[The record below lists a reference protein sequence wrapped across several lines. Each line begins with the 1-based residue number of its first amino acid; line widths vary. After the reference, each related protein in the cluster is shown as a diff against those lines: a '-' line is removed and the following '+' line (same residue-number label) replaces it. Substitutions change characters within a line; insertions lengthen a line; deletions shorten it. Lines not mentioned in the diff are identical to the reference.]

1 MKLEMQLEILERPL
15 DTVERVPIGP
25 LARLRTA
32 TMEFHVCRAARDEH
46 GFDDTL
52 FALRGNVIFT
62 NFHAARVFAQ
72 KLNSKVNPLVHP
84 ERYVKAGKLNA
95 MGLID
100 EILHY
105 VAALYR
111 ERVSPSAFTSLL
123 DTFEKKL
130 GVRKTETLLRA
141 FVDRF
146 PPAAV
151 YSGRMSTEE
160 YLKGSE
166 GGESNR
172 SLAIEE
178 LMMLTLANANPAFGP
193 FKRLFDDS
201 ELAVASCY
209 LEAVELMKEHFAKL
223 PGFGPDT
230 LNLWDLLR
238 SPAVA
243 EPFSLNGQLEFLRK
257 RWGLLIGEYL
267 IRLLSSMDMVKEEEK
282 PVFSGPGPTRAYVY
296 SELEHEYERF
306 SPDKDWMPRV
316 VLMAKSTLVWLSQ
329 LSRKYERTID
339 RLDLVPD
346 EELDEMAQRGFT
358 GLWLIGLWERSW
370 TSKEI
375 KRRSG
380 NPEAAASAYSL
391 NDYDIANELGSW
403 QGMEN
408 LKMRC
413 AWRGIRLGSDMVPN
427 HTGIDSRWVIEH
439 PERFLQT
446 RQSPF
451 PGYTFNG
458 DNLCS
463 RPGVGIYLE
472 DHYWDKSDAAVVF
485 KRVDFSSGDTR
496 YIFHGNDGTSMPW
509 NDTAQIDFLNPA
521 AREAVIATIV
531 GVCKQFPIVRF
542 DAAMTLAKKHIQRL
556 WYPEPGHGGDIAGR
570 AEHALSREEF
580 DKRMPNE
587 FWREVVDRCAVEAP
601 DTLLLAEAFWMM
613 EGYFVRTL
621 GMHRVYN
628 SAFMNMLKNEEN
640 AKYRATIKNTLEFDP
655 EILKR
660 FVNFMNNPDED
671 TAVAQFGKGDKYFGV
686 CTLMS
691 TMPGLPMFGHGQ
703 LEGFEER
710 YGMEYRRAYKDEIPD
725 YQLIERH
732 EREIFPLLKKR
743 RLFSG
748 SADFALYDF
757 FGDGGVVNEN
767 IFAYSNRLGDERVL
781 VLFNNNFER
790 GSGWIRTSAPVAVKA
805 KDGEKKMLVKTLSNA
820 LGLSSNAKNFT
831 LFREQR
837 SNLWYIRSSS
847 QLAEKGIFVS
857 INGYA
862 SQIFMDLHEIEDSDT
877 GRWRRLCDE
886 LGGRG
891 VPDLQSAF
899 QDLFLRDLYAA
910 YLDLATPTF
919 FTAVSEMIAAAC
931 GNQKE
936 EKAVKGK
943 KGSGLTVSV
952 PKPTTVIESFKDK
965 VIRFAL
971 IAEEYLDGASGR
983 YEAFERELPAKDM
996 VAEDIWEEFSL
1007 SLQKLVKL
1015 AEYGTTPPASLSETG
1030 RALVAHAASVF
1041 GQRPE
1046 TASFLAGYLTL
1057 ALLRGIVG
1065 EGANGEDAQRLID
1078 HWCIDRKLRE
1088 MYQNIGVGADEAYR
1102 IVNLMKLV
1110 LSRTAP
1116 KAEAETIKPAKKS
1129 IKPESASE
1137 STKAKAET
1145 PLLQLVRSAFASND
1159 VRSFMGVNVFEGVEW
1174 FNKERFD
1181 EALVYAGFAMAIEAE
1196 AAVSTMRKV
1205 PLKPDV
1211 TKKSKT
1217 EGNTEGKVA
1226 KGNALQT
1233 PKLDTGR
1240 WTKQL
1245 ENIAHT
1251 LRVAEE
1257 AEARSGYRVD
1267 VFLAAME
1274 KGLSDT
1280 TPEKAGKTKT
1290 PKA

>member
-1 MKLEMQLEILERPL
+1 MLELRLAILEKPI
-15 DTVERVPIGP
+15 DTMEMVSPGP

-32 TMEFHVCRAARDEH
+32 TMEFHVSRASRDEH
-46 GFDDTL
+46 GFDDAL
-52 FALRGNVIFT
+52 FALRGNVIFA

-111 ERVSPSAFTSLL
+111 ERVSPSAFTALL

-130 GVRKTETLLRA
+130 GIRKTETLLHA

-151 YSGRMSTEE
+151 YSGKMSVEE
-160 YLKGSE
+160 YLKGSD

-178 LMMLTLANANPAFGP
+178 LMMLALANANPAFGP

-209 LEAVELMKEHFAKL
+209 LEAVELIKEHFAKL

-230 LNLWDLLR
+230 QNLWDLLR
-238 SPAVA
+238 SPAIA
-243 EPFSLNGQLEFLRK
+243 EPYSLNGQLEFLRK

-329 LSRKYERTID
+329 LSKKYERTID

-358 GLWLIGLWERSW
+358 GLWLIGIWERSW
-370 TSKEI
+370 ASKEL

-403 QGMEN
+403 PGMEN

-446 RQSPF
+446 KQSPF

-485 KRVDFSSGDTR
+485 KRIDFSSGDTR

-556 WYPEPGHGGDIAGR
+556 WYPEPGRGGDIAGR
-570 AEHALSREEF
+570 AEHALSRAEF

-725 YQLIERH
+725 HQLIERH

-757 FGDGGVVNEN
+757 FVHGGVVNEN

-781 VLFNNNFER
+781 VLYNNNFER
-790 GSGWIRTSAPVAVKA
+790 GSGWIRSSAPVAVKSP
-805 KDGEKKMLVKTLSNA
+805 DGGKKMVVRTLSNA
-820 LGLSSNAKNFT
+820 LGLSSNEKNFT

-847 QLAEKGIFVS
+847 QLAEQGIFVS
-857 INGYA
+857 IDGYA

-910 YLDLATPTF
+910 YLDLATPAYF
-919 FTAVSEMIAAAC
+919 SAVTEIVASTL
-931 GNQKE
+931 GKPSD
-936 EKAVKGK
+936 EKKKTSIGK
-943 KGSGLTVSV
+943 KGPGVVVAV
-952 PKPTTVIESFKDK
+952 PKPTVVIQSFKEK
-965 VIRFAL
+965 VIQFAI

-983 YEAFERELPAKDM
+983 YEAFERSLPFNEM
-996 VAEDIWEEFSL
+996 VTDIIWEEFSL

-1015 AEYGTTPPASLSETG
+1015 AEYGITPPSGLSATG
-1030 RALVAHAASVF
+1030 RILVERATTMLT
-1041 GQRPE
+1041 QRPE

-1057 ALLRGIVG
+1057 ALLRGVVG

-1088 MYQNIGVGADEAYR
+1088 TYQNIGVGADEAYR
-1102 IVNLMKLV
+1102 IVNLMKLI

-1116 KAEAETIKPAKKS
+1116 KAETEILKPAKKS
-1129 IKPESASE
+1129 IKPESVL
-1137 STKAKAET
+1137 ET
-1145 PLLQLVRSAFASND
+1145 PKTKVEPPLLKLVRNAFASND
-1159 VRSFMGVNVFEGVEW
+1159 VRSFMGVNVFEDVEW

-1181 EALVYAGFAMAIEAE
+1181 EALVYTCFAAAIEAE
-1196 AAVSTMRKV
+1196 AAVSS
-1205 PLKPDV
+1205 KPDSARK
-1211 TKKSKT
+1211 TKSERT
-1217 EGNTEGKVA
+1217 VE
-1226 KGNALQT
+1226 KGNALQV
-1233 PKLDTGR
+1233 PKLDTAR

-1245 ENIAHT
+1245 ETIAHAM
-1251 LRVAEE
+1251 VAAET
-1257 AEARSGYRVD
+1257 AEAHSGYRVD
-1267 VFLAAME
+1267 IFLTA
-1274 KGLSDT
+1274 L
-1280 TPEKAGKTKT
+1280 EKALSEVVPERIEKTKT
-1290 PKA
+1290 PKT

>member
-1 MKLEMQLEILERPL
+1 MLALKLEILEKPL
-15 DTVERVPIGP
+15 DTLETVPVGP
-25 LARLRTA
+25 LASLRTA

-46 GFDDTL
+46 GFDDML
-52 FALRGNVIFT
+52 FALRGNVIFA

-72 KLNSKVNPLVHP
+72 KLNTKVNPLVHP

-130 GVRKTETLLRA
+130 GVRKTETLLHA

-146 PPAAV
+146 PPSAV
-151 YSGRMSTEE
+151 YSGKMSVEE
-160 YLKGSE
+160 YLKGNE

-178 LMMLTLANANPAFGP
+178 LMMLALANANPAFGP

-209 LEAVELMKEHFAKL
+209 LEAVELMQEHFTKL

-230 LNLWDLLR
+230 QNLWDMLR
-238 SPAVA
+238 SPAIA
-243 EPFSLNGQLEFLRK
+243 EPYSLNGQLEFLRK

-329 LSRKYERTID
+329 LTRKYERTID

-370 TSKEI
+370 ASKEI

-427 HTGIDSRWVIEH
+427 HTGIDSRWVFEH

-458 DNLCS
+458 DNLSS

-570 AEHALSREEF
+570 AEHALSREAF

-587 FWREVVDRCAVEAP
+587 FWREVVDRCAAEAP

-725 YQLIERH
+725 YQLMERH

-748 SADFALYDF
+748 SADFSLYDF
-757 FGDGGVVNEN
+757 FVHGGVVNEN

-781 VLFNNNFER
+781 VLYNNNFER
-790 GSGWIRTSAPVAVKA
+790 GSGWIRTSAPVAVKG
-805 KDGEKKMLVKTLSNA
+805 KDGEKKMVVKSLSNA
-820 LGLSSNAKNFT
+820 LGLSSNEKNFT

-847 QLAEKGIFVS
+847 QLAEQGIFVS
-857 INGYA
+857 IDGYA
-862 SQIFMDLHEIEDSDT
+862 SQIFMDLHEIEDSET
-877 GRWRRLCDE
+877 GRWYRLCDE

-910 YLDLATPTF
+910 YLDLATPAY
-919 FTAVSEMIAAAC
+919 FTAVSEMVAAAT
-931 GNQKE
+931 GELKE
-936 EKAVKGK
+936 AAEIAGKGK
-943 KGSGLTVSV
+943 KSSGTAVPS
-952 PKPTTVIESFKDK
+952 PKPAAVIDGFKDR
-965 VIRFAL
+965 VIRFAT

-983 YEAFERELPAKDM
+983 YEAFEKSLPAGEM
-996 VAEDIWEEFSL
+996 VAEVIWEEFSL
-1007 SLQKLVKL
+1007 SLQRLVKL
-1015 AEYGTTPPASLSETG
+1015 AEYGTTPPASLSETSQ
-1030 RALVAHAASVF
+1030 ALVARAAAVF
-1041 GQRPE
+1041 TQRPE
-1046 TASFLAGYLTL
+1046 TVSFLAGYLTL

-1065 EGANGEDAQRLID
+1065 EASNGEDAQRLID

-1088 MYQNIGVGADEAYR
+1088 TYQNIGVGADEAYR

-1116 KAEAETIKPAKKS
+1116 KAGTEPIKPAKKTG
-1129 IKPESASE
+1129 KPESIPDTPNAR
-1137 STKAKAET
+1137 AVT
-1145 PLLQLVRSAFASND
+1145 PLLKLVRSAFTSND

-1181 EALVYAGFAMAIEAE
+1181 EALMYAGFAAAIETE
-1196 AAVSTMRKV
+1196 DAVSTIRKV
-1205 PLKPDV
+1205 PLKMDLN
-1211 TKKSKT
+1211 KKSKT
-1217 EGNTEGKVA
+1217 EGVEGKE
-1226 KGNALQT
+1226 KALQT
-1233 PKLDTGR
+1233 PKLDTTR
-1240 WTKQL
+1240 WIKRL
-1245 ENIAHT
+1245 ET
-1251 LRVAEE
+1251 VARALSLAED
-1257 AEARSGYRVD
+1257 AEAHSGYRVD
-1267 VFLAAME
+1267 VFLVAFE
-1274 KGLSDT
+1274 KELAES
-1280 TPEKAGKTKT
+1280 TPERTGTTKIS
-1290 PKA
+1290 KV